1 MRSKNNDEKRTFAS
15 LGGGLLFDDE
25 ASHAGDDELASLG
38 ELTLTDGGQGL
49 EASAGHLFVETGL
62 GAEVVHELGL
72 GEVLALG
79 LDGLDDGLGLGGL
92 GGLLGMRIAKNGCR
106 TS

>member
-15 LGGGLLFDDE
+15 LGGGLLFDDK
-25 ASHAGDDELASLG
+25 AGHAGDDELASLG

-92 GGLLGMRIAKNGCR
+92 GGL
-106 TS
+106 

>member
-25 ASHAGDDELASLG
+25 AGHAGDDELASLG
-38 ELTLTDGGQGL
+38 KLTLADLAQGL
-49 EASAGHLFVETGL
+49 HAGASHFLVDAGL
-62 GAEVVHELGL
+62 GAEVVHELRL

-79 LDGLDDGLGLGGL
+79 LNGLEGGLGLGGL
-92 GGLLGMRIAKNGCR
+92 FGM
-106 TS
+106 